1 MHKLHI
7 LSIMVVFSLLIFISL
22 NHDMNIEAQINTS
35 DIEDDN
41 VNRSTLNVSNDNE
54 TLSVDQ
60 SNVTIQIEDGK
71 ISQHRR

>member
-1 MHKLHI
+1 
-7 LSIMVVFSLLIFISL
+7 
-22 NHDMNIEAQINTS
+22 MNIEAQINTS

>member
-1 MHKLHI
+1 MPRLHI
-7 LSIMVVFSLLIFISL
+7 SSIMIVFSLLIFISL

-54 TLSVDQ
+54 TLSVDK